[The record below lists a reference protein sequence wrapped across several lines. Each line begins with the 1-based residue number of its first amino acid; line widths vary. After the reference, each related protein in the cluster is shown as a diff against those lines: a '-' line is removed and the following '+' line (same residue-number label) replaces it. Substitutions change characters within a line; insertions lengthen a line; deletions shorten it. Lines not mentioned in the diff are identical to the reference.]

1 MEAPTFD
8 NLQDLEEQDFEQ
20 LVGGKCLEARR
31 TYCSFLT
38 LLYTIMHATA

>member
-8 NLQDLEEQDFEQ
+8 NLQDLKEQDFEQ
-20 LVGGKCLEARR
+20 LDGGKCHEACW

-38 LLYTIMHATA
+38 LLYIIMHATA